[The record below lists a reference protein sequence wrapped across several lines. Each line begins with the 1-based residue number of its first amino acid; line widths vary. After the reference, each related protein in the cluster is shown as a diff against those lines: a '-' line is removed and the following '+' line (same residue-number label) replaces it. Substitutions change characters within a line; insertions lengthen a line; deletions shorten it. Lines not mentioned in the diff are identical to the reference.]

1 MAIAIAA
8 VGAMQFSWFSRSAAA
23 EIESASRS
31 LGASLMQAV
40 AGEYQRFTPILG
52 EIRSFA
58 RGAPAGEAEVRAFL
72 ERIDASYGGSTG
84 SAGLVSSVAYRAD
97 GERPRALTASG
108 EWAAMADGAGGAS
121 GAGGWE
127 KDAPPARFEEPP
139 ASGSERDFLLRFRS
153 SADGQVLYATVAPSL
168 EISIALDE
176 EGFFSDYIVP
186 AVESVIPDAE
196 ISWMAAE
203 EVIRGGRS
211 EDDGA
216 RRDDGF
222 NPLRALLGGAAAR
235 SRSFSFQVPSSLDL
249 FFAFDHEQPDED
261 KTQASRSRSAPPYR
275 AFIGGGADRPIPG
288 GGRIAEVTMPA
299 SSAVGSIELRL
310 ALNWLFGTILLV
322 GVGLAF
328 ALAVLQQRKIA
339 VMRQREREFVA
350 SVTHELRTPV
360 TAIGS
365 AAENLLRG
373 VVPEARVPAYARM
386 IRDQSARLGSMIE
399 EVLQFSQVEAKSPS
413 APLLREVDPRELM
426 DDIRAPLETLAKDR
440 GISLEWDTASLPT
453 ALPCDPEGLRLIVT
467 NLVANAIW
475 HAYSAGEPGPI
486 RVLAR
491 FSVPG
496 KLRVSVEDEGRGIAR
511 SEARLVFEPF
521 YRDGVSRERHEK
533 GSGLGLFIARRK
545 ARLLGGD
552 LRLES
557 PYRRIDESR
566 SKGCRFELNLPAH
579 AGAKPGPKGRSDAR

>member
-1 MAIAIAA
+1 MAAAIAA

-31 LGASLMQAV
+31 LGASLIQAV

-58 RGAPAGEAEVRAFL
+58 RSRPASEAEVRAFL
-72 ERIDASYGGSTG
+72 ERLEASYGGSAG

-97 GERPRALTASG
+97 GERPRALALTASG
-108 EWAAMADGAGGAS
+108 EWAAIAEGAG

-127 KDAPPARFEEPP
+127 EDAPPARYEEPP
-139 ASGSERDFLLRFRS
+139 ASGAERDFLLRFRS
-153 SADGQVLYATVAPSL
+153 SADGQVLYAAVAPSL

-176 EGFFSDYIVP
+176 EGFFRDYIVP

-196 ISWMAAE
+196 ISWTRADG
-203 EVIRGGRS
+203 EVREGRS
-211 EDDGA
+211 EDDVE
-216 RRDDGF
+216 RRDGAF

-235 SRSFSFQVPSSLDL
+235 SRSFRFQVPSSLDL
-249 FFAFDHEQPDED
+249 FFAFDREQPAEGLAAE
-261 KTQASRSRSAPPYR
+261 TRARAAPPYR
-275 AFIGGGADRPIPG
+275 AFIGGSADRPIPG
-288 GGRIAEVTMPA
+288 GGRIAQVTMPA
-299 SSAVGSIELRL
+299 SSSVGSIELRL

-322 GVGLAF
+322 GVGFAF

-399 EVLQFSQVEAKSPS
+399 EVLQFSQVEAKSPT
-413 APLLREVDPRELM
+413 APLLREVDPRGLM

-440 GISLEWDTASLPT
+440 GIALEWDTASLPPS
-453 ALPCDPEGLRLIVT
+453 LLCDPEGLRLIVT

-475 HAYSAGEPGPI
+475 HAYPEGEPGPI

-496 KLRVSVEDEGRGIAR
+496 ALRVAVEDEGRGIAR

-521 YRDGVSRERHEK
+521 YRDGISRERHEK
-533 GSGLGLFIARRK
+533 GSGLGLFLARRK
-545 ARLLGGD
+545 ARLLGGE

-566 SKGCRFELNLPAH
+566 SKGCRFELSLPVK
-579 AGAKPGPKGRSDAR
+579 AGPEGGSDAR